1 MESGGLFLARAKTCH
16 ERVRLAAMVREGE
29 EELGRERE
37 RERDSV
43 SIREFK
49 TDMSISLPSAYG
61 GGSDSRTPS
70 FPLKGRSLAS
80 IARL

>member
-16 ERVRLAAMVREGE
+16 ERVRLAATVREGE
-29 EELGRERE
+29 EKLGRERE
-37 RERDSV
+37 RETPV

-49 TDMSISLPSAYG
+49 TDMSISLTSAYG
-61 GGSDSRTPS
+61 GGDSRTLS